1 MNIVIWLLTGGL
13 AGWQAS
19 MLLTVDGRQGL
30 LLNIG
35 VGIVGAVIGGWLFV
49 GRFGTS
55 TLNDGNASVG
65 GFLVALLGAV
75 VLLGL
80 MRLLQGN
87 ALR

>member
-1 MNIVIWLLTGGL
+1 MNIATWLLVGGL

-19 MLLTVDGRQGL
+19 MLVNGDGRQGL

-35 VGIVGAVIGGWLFV
+35 VGIIGAVIGGWLFIS
-49 GRFGTS
+49 RFGTS
-55 TLNDGNASVG
+55 TLNEGNPSVG

-75 VLLGL
+75 VLLAL
-80 MRLLQGN
+80 MKLTRGI